1 MLDCGTAEDA
11 LLKRITTDPEKLGG
25 KPLIRGRRIKPAMVL
40 RLLAN
45 GLSREEILAEHPVLE
60 PDDIDACLV
69 FAAWLA
75 DESTPRA
82 AAE

>member
-1 MLDCGTAEDA
+1 
-11 LLKRITTDPEKLGG
+11 
-25 KPLIRGRRIKPAMVL
+25 MVL

-69 FAAWLA
+69 FAARLA